1 MTEMQMNVTKATR
14 HAKICGNFGE
24 VTILYWL
31 SKYGFE
37 SAIVDHTGID
47 IIARNPHP
55 PHEIMGIS
63 VKSRTR
69 TTKTEHDYIT
79 IPNDNFTKVE
89 AACKAFGCVPYF
101 AFVVDA
107 GETIRAFVLSLCHLL
122 EYFPQGKT
130 AVYWK
135 MTDEYVKRYA
145 ADKEIKTFE
154 FKTQTPCWWE
164 DAT

>member
-1 MTEMQMNVTKATR
+1 MQVSVTKATR

-31 SKYGFE
+31 SEYGFE

-55 PHEIMGIS
+55 PHDVMGIS

-69 TTKTEHDYIT
+69 TTKTEQDSIT
-79 IPNDNFTKVE
+79 IPNENFEKAK
-89 AACKAFGCVPYF
+89 AAFIAFGCVPYF
-101 AFVVDA
+101 AIVVDA
-107 GETIRAFVLSLCHLL
+107 GKTIRAFILSMCHLL
-122 EYFPQGKT
+122 EYFSQGKT

-135 MTDEYVKRYA
+135 MTDEYLKRYA
-145 ADKEIKTFE
+145 ADPAIRTFE
-154 FKTQTPCWWE
+154 FQTQTVRWWE
-164 DAT
+164 D